1 MRAYHPPVPRAA
13 RLREV
18 PIFADLDEA
27 ALERISELA
36 TEADVPEGAL
46 MIERN
51 QPGSG
56 LFLILEGRVRVELTR
71 KSVEVGPGELV
82 GELSLLA
89 DGPRRGRALAL
100 TDVRCLAISR
110 QDFGEL
116 VESEP
121 RIAVAMLSVLARR
134 LAALLDHR
142 G

>member
-1 MRAYHPPVPRAA
+1 MPRAA

-71 KSVEVGPGELV
+71 KSVEVGPGEFV
-82 GELSLLA
+82 GELGLLA

-121 RIAVAMLSVLARR
+121 RIAVPMLSVLARR

>member
-13 RLREV
+13 RFREV
-18 PIFADLDEA
+18 PIFANLDEA

-56 LFLILEGRVRVELTR
+56 LFLILEGRV
-71 KSVEVGPGELV
+71 SV
-82 GELSLLA
+82 
-89 DGPRRGRALAL
+89 
-100 TDVRCLAISR
+100 VRCLAISR

-121 RIAVAMLSVLARR
+121 RIAVPMLSVLARR

>member
-1 MRAYHPPVPRAA
+1 VPRAA

-71 KSVEVGPGELV
+71 KSVEVGPGEFV
-82 GELSLLA
+82 GELGLLA

-121 RIAVAMLSVLARR
+121 RIAVPMLSVLARR